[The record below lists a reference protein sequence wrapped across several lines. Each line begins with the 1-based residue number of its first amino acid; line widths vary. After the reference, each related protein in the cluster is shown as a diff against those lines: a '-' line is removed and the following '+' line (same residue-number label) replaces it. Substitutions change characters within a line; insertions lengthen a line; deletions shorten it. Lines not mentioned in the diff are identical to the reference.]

1 MMRAATFGDA
11 ITPAMRLVI
20 FDCDGTLVDSQHAIV
35 ASMQQAFAI
44 LGLTAPA
51 RTRML
56 DVVGLSLPEA
66 FAALLAD
73 RDAAA
78 CDALVAQYRAEYR
91 QQAASA
97 AAAAPA
103 GQSPL
108 FPGVA
113 EVVATLGRRD
123 DVVLGIAT
131 GKSRRGVARLL
142 EHQGWDGRFFTI
154 QTADDHPSKPHPSMI
169 LRAMAEANAEPSATV
184 MVGDTSYDMEMART
198 AGVGALGVTWGY
210 HPVERLRRAG
220 AHRLVAT
227 CDGLVAAID
236 AQLAAQATSAPRMR
250 VGAHEQ

>member
-1 MMRAATFGDA
+1 
-11 ITPAMRLVI
+11 MRLVI

-35 ASMQQAFAI
+35 ASMQQAFAL
-44 LGLTAPA
+44 LGLAAPPRA
-51 RTRML
+51 RML

-66 FAALLAD
+66 FAALLPD
-73 RDAAA
+73 GDAAA
-78 CDALVAQYRAEYR
+78 CEALIARYRAQYR
-91 QQAASA
+91 QQAAGEAAGAAVGA

-103 GQSPL
+103 IQSPL

-113 EVVATLGRRD
+113 EVIAALGRRD

-142 EHQGWDGRFFTI
+142 ERQGWDGRFFTI

-169 LRAMAEANAEPSATV
+169 LRAMAEAGAEPSATV
-184 MVGDTSYDMEMART
+184 MVGDTSYDMEMARN

-210 HPVERLRRAG
+210 HPLERLRRAG
-220 AHRLVAT
+220 AHGLVAT

-236 AQLAAQATSAPRMR
+236 AQLAAQAASALADLGR
-250 VGAHEQ
+250 GA